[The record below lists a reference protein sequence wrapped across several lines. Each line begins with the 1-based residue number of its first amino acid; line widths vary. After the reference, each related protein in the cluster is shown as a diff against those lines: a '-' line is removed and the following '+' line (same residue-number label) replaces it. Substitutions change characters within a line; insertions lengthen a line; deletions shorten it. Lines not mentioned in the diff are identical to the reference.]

1 MQYHFG
7 STRMAAIFII
17 DKEISFQQP
26 YDAETSNSRTAEK
39 NYWQSDG
46 MKHVEAILYGVIS
59 LA

>member
-1 MQYHFG
+1 
-7 STRMAAIFII
+7 MAAIFII